1 MKKFIKKVIKLF
13 SKEELYILPASLT
26 YYFVLALI
34 PILTLVVLIAGSFN
48 VSVDSVI
55 ALINDVLPNKVAL
68 FVTEIISG
76 KGFDSNIGIFNIIAF
91 CVATNGSYAIIKT
104 ANNLYKIEESDI
116 IKDRIKSIIIL
127 IDILMLMLFMIIV
140 PIFGEKILLLVQE
153 SVGNLKDIIVILNII
168 KWPLTFLV
176 LFINVKLIYTISPSK
191 SIKSKNTTLGSL
203 VTTVLWILSIVV
215 LGYYLDYLANY
226 DILYGNLSGIIM
238 LMIWI
243 YVIAFVF
250 VLGMVINTM
259 YYKGNN
265 DN

>member
-1 MKKFIKKVIKLF
+1 MKKIIKKVVKLF
-13 SKEELYILPASLT
+13 RKEELYILPASLT

-48 VSVDSVI
+48 VSIDSVVS
-55 ALINDVLPNKVAL
+55 LISDVLPNKIAL

-91 CVATNGSYAIIKT
+91 FLASNGSYAIVRT
-104 ANNLYKIEESDI
+104 ANNLYKVKESDA

-127 IDILMLMLFMIIV
+127 LDILVLILFMILV
-140 PIFGEKILLLVQE
+140 PVYGEKILLLVQK
-153 SVGNLKDIIVILNII
+153 SVGDLNKIITIVKII

-191 SIKSKNTTLGSL
+191 NLESKNTTLGSL
-203 VTTVLWILSIVV
+203 ITTFLWILSIIV
-215 LGYYLDYLANY
+215 LDYYLDYLANY
-226 DILYGNLSGIIM
+226 DILYGNLSILIM
-238 LMIWI
+238 LMIWV
-243 YVIAFVF
+243 YVICFVF

-259 YYKGNN
+259 YYKSN